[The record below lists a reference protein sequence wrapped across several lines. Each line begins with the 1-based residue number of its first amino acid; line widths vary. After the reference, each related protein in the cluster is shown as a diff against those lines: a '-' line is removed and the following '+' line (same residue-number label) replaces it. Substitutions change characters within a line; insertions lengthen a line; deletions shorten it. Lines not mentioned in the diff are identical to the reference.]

1 MPEFNQYIDIDVEE
15 FYDEMSKREREE
27 MLELLK
33 QDFTIEEE
41 DTSLPSPAGAIF
53 LSAIDKI
60 RRSRLQ
66 LSLEQEEMLINL
78 AKSL

>member
-15 FYDEMSKREREE
+15 FYDEMSKREKEE

-33 QDFTIEEE
+33 QDFTVEKE
-41 DTSLPSPAGAIF
+41 DYSGSPAQEIF
-53 LSAIDKI
+53 NKAIDKI
-60 RRSRLQ
+60 KASRLQ
-66 LSLEQEEMLINL
+66 LTVDQEDILINL